1 MSILNLIAYWV
12 ATLVGYI
19 WVGTGLVATG
29 LGLWAL
35 VDAAMRPAAHY
46 VAADKKTKTFWVA
59 LTAAGLA
66 VCVLT
71 GFGSMFGLL
80 GCVASAVYLTDV
92 RPALQFYAPVKVRGS
107 IRPIRR
113 DGSGY
118 GNDDRGW
125 RR

>member
-12 ATLVGYI
+12 AVAVGYI
-19 WVGTGLVATG
+19 WSGVSLAAIG

-35 VDAAMRPAAHY
+35 IDAAMRPAAHF
-46 VAADKKTKTFWVA
+46 VAADKRTKTFWVA
-59 LTAAGLA
+59 VTAAGLA
-66 VCVLT
+66 VCALT
-71 GFGSMFGLL
+71 GFSSMFGLF

-92 RPALQFYAPVKVRGS
+92 RPALKFYAPVKVRGS

-113 DGSGY
+113 DGQSRP
-118 GNDDRGW
+118 DDRGW